1 MVATLARLT
10 PKHAKYYQ
18 GGTNIIEEPEH
29 EQVKPMARFMGL
41 GADYLGI
48 EGDRIEKD
56 DPRLEHLFNG
66 RSPDGAYQ
74 FRAMQDRE
82 RINPDT
88 GEREVLKARAGYD
101 HTLNAPKSFSLAY
114 AFGSEEQR
122 AELLRCHQKA
132 TESVI
137 DYLTQNSFIR
147 TGAGGK
153 NQEQVKPVFV
163 VVDHDTNRANEPHLH
178 AHVVQ
183 MNYGLRENGKWG
195 AIDANHQFHEHHK
208 IGGIYLGSLE
218 HEFRS
223 KFNEQTRI
231 VELANG
237 RSFEIQ
243 VVSQELTNGFS
254 SRSKQAREHLEA
266 KEIPETG
273 KALRIATLDTRETKH
288 LNVDRGQIQS
298 EWLDRAHAL
307 GGAPEQL
314 QLKEPAKE
322 LQNSQQP
329 EQTQGRRGHLVDVSP
344 TRYKIEAPEFSR
356 WDHLQAQ
363 VAIAR
368 NQYSALHQDYVVGA
382 KDNYHPEKGLS
393 FERERFWVDQK
404 LRDDYRKRVIQDS
417 IGSALGYEDGERL
430 RELGRH
436 ANDAYLK
443 WREIQNK
450 AQSSPVGYVSGT
462 VSGFQR
468 VANEAKD
475 KYIYSS
481 KPDVQR
487 VRDRRDGLI
496 LNARSAMID
505 AKAREDIAQGKK
517 PRQTMAG
524 DEGIIER
531 TVRSSE
537 AGNKIADAGLKLKY
551 GNTKNVYKSNTTVR
565 DRVGFGDKEKV
576 VARLEG
582 SNIQRA
588 VTADKVE
595 YRPVG
600 DTGETQPVY
609 KDRWFSKK
617 R

>member
-1 MVATLARLT
+1 
-10 PKHAKYYQ
+10 
-18 GGTNIIEEPEH
+18 
-29 EQVKPMARFMGL
+29 MARFMGS

-74 FRAMQDRE
+74 LRAMQDRT

-132 TESVI
+132 TGSVI
-137 DYLTQNSFIR
+137 DYLTQNSFTR
-147 TGAGGK
+147 TGAGGE
-153 NQEQVKPVFV
+153 NREQVKPVFV

-178 AHVVQ
+178 THIAQ
-183 MNYGLRENGKWG
+183 LNLGLRENSKWG

-208 IGGIYLGSLE
+208 IGGIYLGSLK
-218 HEFRS
+218 HEVSVSFHE
-223 KFNEQTRI
+223 KTQD

-237 RSFEIQ
+237 RSFEFEKIRP
-243 VVSQELTNGFS
+243 ELRDGFS
-254 SRSKQAREHLEA
+254 SRSKQAREQL
-266 KEIPETG
+266 KTKGIPETG
-273 KALRIATLDTRETKH
+273 KALRIATLDTREVKR
-288 LNVDRGQIQS
+288 LNVDRDLIQS
-298 EWLDRAHAL
+298 EWLARAHAL
-307 GGAPEQL
+307 GGLPEQL
-314 QLKEPAKE
+314 QFKEPAKE
-322 LQNSQQP
+322 PQHSQQP
-329 EQTQGRRGHLVDVSP
+329 EQTQGRQGHLVDVNP
-344 TRYKIEAPEFSR
+344 TRYKIEAPEFSK

-363 VAIAR
+363 VTIAH
-368 NQYSALHQDYVVGA
+368 NQYSAHHQEYVVGA

-404 LRDDYRKRVIQDS
+404 LRDDYRKLVIQDS

-430 RELGRH
+430 RELGRQ

-443 WREIQNK
+443 WREVQHK
-450 AQSSPVGYVSGT
+450 AKSSSVGRVSGA

-468 VANEAKD
+468 VANDVKD
-475 KYIYSS
+475 HYIYSS

-487 VRDRRDGLI
+487 VRDRRDSLI
-496 LNARSAMID
+496 LNARANMID

-537 AGNKIADAGLKLKY
+537 AGNKIADVSLKLKY

-565 DRVGFGDKEKV
+565 DRVGFGDKEKI
-576 VARLEG
+576 VARMED
-582 SNIQRA
+582 SNVKRA

-595 YRPVG
+595 YKMVG
-600 DTGETQPVY
+600 DTGQTEAVY
-609 KDRWFSKK
+609 KNDKRWFSKK